1 MTQNNQ
7 SFLDKLIKMLTKS
20 TPVERESEVKLD
32 HNFDG
37 IEELNNPLPPWW
49 SAGFVITVVIS
60 IFYIGFYFM
69 YYYDQDKLGKWQETE
84 YQKEVAE
91 AQAKI
96 EKYKKEH
103 GIVDENTVTV
113 LTDAKALEE
122 GKEIYMKNCAS
133 CHAPD
138 GGGGIG
144 PNLTDDNW
152 IHGCDIKSLYKVI
165 HDGVLSKGMPAW
177 KNLGSQ
183 NIQKVASYILSLHGT
198 KPANPKQPQGEVCK
212 NE

>member
-7 SFLDKLIKMLTKS
+7 SFFDKLIKMLTKS

-49 SAGFVITVVIS
+49 SAGFIITVIIAAV
-60 IFYIGFYFM
+60 YVVFYFTT
-69 YYYDQDKLGKWQETE
+69 YYDANKMGKWQETE
-84 YQKEVAE
+84 YQAEVAQ
-91 AQAKI
+91 AQAEI
-96 EKYKKEH
+96 EAYKKAH

-113 LTDAKALEE
+113 LKDAQSLEE
-122 GKEIYMKNCAS
+122 GKQIYLKNCAA
-133 CHAPD
+133 CHGPD

-144 PNLTDDNW
+144 PNLTDDKW
-152 IHGCDIKSLYKVI
+152 IHGCDIKSLFKVI
-165 HDGVLSKGMPAW
+165 NNGVLSKGMPAW

-183 NIQKVASYILSLHGT
+183 NIQKVASYVLSLQGT
-198 KPANPKQPQGEVCK
+198 KPANPKAPQGEPC
-212 NE
+212 NP